1 MTAQHLRCAIYTRVS
16 SDQGLEQDF
25 NSLDAQREA
34 AEAYIKSQAHEGWRL
49 RRDRYDDGGFSG
61 GSMERPALQRLLADV
76 AERRIDIIVVY
87 KVDRLTRSLADFAK
101 LVEMFDGKGVSFVSV
116 TQSFNTTS
124 SMGRL
129 TLNVLLSFAQFER
142 EVTGE
147 RIRDKIAASKKKG
160 IWMGGV
166 VPLGYRVENRKLLVD
181 EAEADTVR
189 LIFRIYLELGSLPA
203 LQRELRDRGVRSR
216 PRTLASG
223 RVIGDVPL
231 TNGPLCHI
239 LKNRMYLGEINHRDA
254 SYKSDHPPIIDL
266 ATFEAVQA
274 KLIENL
280 SRQDLRKGRSD
291 ALLTGRI
298 FDDRG
303 NLMSP
308 AHTTKKGIR
317 YRYYVSASVVQG
329 RKAEAGSVTRVP
341 AKEVETIIL
350 NAISDRLDIDGQ
362 TSHEVLGAIKLRVD
376 VRDQALHL
384 FWLDRGGIA
393 QPDSEDEST
402 ERLIIVPYVVQ
413 PHKRKREII
422 LPEITNGYL
431 HPIEHAEQQNL
442 VRSIA
447 EGRAWLQAILAG
459 STIGTIA
466 RREKKSE
473 RMVRMRL
480 SLAFLDPK
488 LVRAA
493 LHGTLPRGVS
503 TRRLID
509 APMAWHDQWRQIGL
523 VRSSRSPR
531 S

>member
-1 MTAQHLRCAIYTRVS
+1 MTGQPLRCAIYTRVS

-166 VPLGYRVENRKLLVD
+166 VPLGYRVENRKLVVD

-189 LIFRIYLELGSLPA
+189 LIFRLYLELGSLPA
-203 LQRELRDRGVRSR
+203 LQRELRDRGIRSR
-216 PRTLASG
+216 PRALATG
-223 RVIGDVPL
+223 RMIGDVPL
-231 TNGPLCHI
+231 TNGPLCHM
-239 LKNRMYLGEINHRDA
+239 LKNRMYVGEINHRGA
-254 SYKSDHPPIIDL
+254 SYKSDHPAIVDL
-266 ATFEAVQA
+266 ALFEAVQT
-274 KLIENL
+274 KLTQNL
-280 SRQDLRKGRSD
+280 NRRDLRKDASN
-291 ALLTGRI
+291 ALLTGCI
-298 FDDRG
+298 FDDCG
-303 NLMSP
+303 HPMSP
-308 AHTTKKGIR
+308 SHTVKKGIR
-317 YRYYVSASVVQG
+317 YRYYVSTAAAQG
-329 RKAEAGSVTRVP
+329 RKTDAGTIARVP
-341 AKEVETIIL
+341 AKEVE
-350 NAISDRLDIDGQ
+350 AIVLDAMRDRLAPDEQGSNEAFRQI
-362 TSHEVLGAIKLRVD
+362 ELRVT
-376 VRDQALHL
+376 VCARSLEIR
-384 FWLDRGGIA
+384 WIDRGLHQDNDDARNACIMV
-393 QPDSEDEST
+393 S
-402 ERLIIVPYVVQ
+402 YVVQ
-413 PHKRKREII
+413 PNKRRREIV
-422 LPEITNGYL
+422 LPEGTSSHL
-431 HPIEHAEQQNL
+431 QPIRQSERQNL

-447 EGRAWLQAILAG
+447 EGRAWLQAILSGA
-459 STIGTIA
+459 TISAIA
-466 RREKKSE
+466 QREKKSE
-473 RMVRMRL
+473 RMIRMTL
-480 SLAFLDPK
+480 CLAFLDPQ

-523 VRSSRSPR
+523 SRPV
-531 S
+531 

>member
-1 MTAQHLRCAIYTRVS
+1 MLDVVLKLWVTETNDTPLAIEHL
-16 SDQGLEQDF
+16 D
-25 NSLDAQREA
+25 
-34 AEAYIKSQAHEGWRL
+34 
-49 RRDRYDDGGFSG
+49 
-61 GSMERPALQRLLADV
+61 
-76 AERRIDIIVVY
+76 
-87 KVDRLTRSLADFAK
+87 
-101 LVEMFDGKGVSFVSV
+101 
-116 TQSFNTTS
+116 
-124 SMGRL
+124 
-129 TLNVLLSFAQFER
+129 
-142 EVTGE
+142 
-147 RIRDKIAASKKKG
+147 
-160 IWMGGV
+160 
-166 VPLGYRVENRKLLVD
+166 
-181 EAEADTVR
+181 
-189 LIFRIYLELGSLPA
+189 ELGEVG
-203 LQRELRDRGVRSR
+203 QG
-216 PRTLASG
+216 
-223 RVIGDVPL
+223 
-231 TNGPLCHI
+231 
-239 LKNRMYLGEINHRDA
+239 
-254 SYKSDHPPIIDL
+254 
-266 ATFEAVQA
+266 
-274 KLIENL
+274 
-280 SRQDLRKGRSD
+280 SRQPVDLRKGRSN

-317 YRYYVSASVVQG
+317 YRYYVSAAVVQG

-341 AKEVETIIL
+341 AKEVETIVL
-350 NAISDRLDIDGQ
+350 NAIGVRLGIDGQ
-362 TSHEVLGAIKLRVD
+362 ASDEALGAIKLRVD

-384 FWLDRGGIA
+384 SWLDRGGTA
-393 QPDSEDEST
+393 HPDSEDELT
-402 ERLIIVPYVVQ
+402 ERTIIVPCVVQ

-422 LPEITNGYL
+422 LPETTIGYL

-509 APMAWHDQWRQIGL
+509 APMAWHDQWRKIGL
-523 VRSSRSPR
+523 VRPT
-531 S
+531 